1 MPGFSIRN
9 PFFIIVICLMLLV
22 IGVTSLV
29 RMPVDLFPSI
39 NLPEVV
45 VATFYS
51 GMPPQDIETDITD
64 PLERFFTLA
73 SGIDHME
80 SRSLLGVS
88 IIRVYFQPGTNADA
102 DVTEL
107 SNLALADLKRL
118 PPGTLPPVVL
128 KFDASSLP
136 VALVTVKGEGLNET
150 QLHDYAQFQIR
161 NQIAVVQGAEIPP
174 PFGGKYRQIMVYV
187 DPYKLTSRQLS
198 PMDVVRAVNNSNL
211 ILPAGDVKIGS
222 NDYYVY
228 SNSLVDSMKQ
238 LGEVPVKTAGT
249 SWVSVDDLGK
259 AQDANQIQYNVV
271 RVDGQRSCYIPIM
284 KQGGDTSTI
293 DVVNGI
299 RKLVGHLYDIPRQ
312 MSATVVFDQSVYV
325 KEALKTVLHEGVIG
339 LVLTSLMIL
348 IFLGSF
354 RATTAVL
361 LSIPLS
367 ALATFVVLYMWGSTV
382 NTMILAGLA
391 LAFSR
396 VIDNSVISLENIYRH
411 LEMGAAPMVAA
422 EIGGAEVSL
431 AVLAATLVDVVDFF
445 PVTFLYGVSKFLF
458 SALALAFCL
467 SLLASFVV
475 AMTVIPLFCS
485 RFLKAVPHAAGHG
498 QHEGEYEVEPTEAVD
513 LSWWDRFNASFNR
526 MFNRLLDF
534 YERWVRRAVQRPGL
548 TVAVLSGVFVASVAI
563 YPLLGLAFFPQ
574 TDAGQFT
581 INLKVPTGT
590 RIEVTEQYVA
600 KVEDLIR
607 HTIGAKDLKMV
618 VSNLGVVPDFSSL
631 YTTNAG
637 PYTATIQVALQ
648 DSHTKS
654 SFAYMDEVQKEM
666 AQEFPDVRTFFS
678 SGSMVDAVLNMGMPA
693 PIDVQVSSPD
703 LHQIYGVAQDLASQI
718 RSLSG
723 VGEVYIPQDL
733 NYPAL
738 RLDVDR
744 VHAGELG
751 LTQKDVVDNVITA
764 LNSNYMI
771 APNYWVDRKS
781 GNDYYLT
788 VQYFEKGRAAI
799 HNMVDLGQIP
809 LTAQTISKPD
819 ISCGPA
825 QSNPLSF
832 RRLHVDQKPVWA
844 CSQAMPDSAHAHP
857 PAFSAPARPVTV
869 LDNVVTAKFV
879 QTPTEVDHY
888 QIQRVMDV
896 YVTPAG
902 EDLGRVTD
910 AIQKIVKKTN
920 IPANVRV
927 NLRGMVEGMQASFK
941 SFGLGFLLS
950 FVLLFLIL
958 TAQFKSFI
966 DPLLIM
972 LAIPMGFVGV
982 LLILPLTHST
992 LNVMSLMGVLMLV
1005 GIADSNSILIVDF
1018 AHNLEGQGLSPVDAV
1033 ITACRVRLRPIL
1045 MTSLATIIGMIPMAL
1060 KMGTGAEQYAPMA
1073 RAIIG
1078 GLTSSVVLTIFIVPA
1093 AYLLVYGKRNEQAA
1107 TASPTEIAK

>member
-1 MPGFSIRN
+1 MSRFSIRN
-9 PFFIIVICLMLLV
+9 PYFIVVICLALMV
-22 IGVTSLV
+22 IGVTSLL
-29 RMPVDLFPSI
+29 RMPIDLFPSI

-88 IIRVYFQPGTNADA
+88 IIKVYFQPGTNADA

-136 VALVTVKGEGLNET
+136 VCLVTLKGEGLNQT
-150 QLHDYAQFQIR
+150 QLHDIGQFTIR
-161 NQIAVVQGAEIPP
+161 NQIAVVKGAEIPP

-187 DPYKLTSRQLS
+187 DPYKLASRQLS
-198 PMDVVRAVNNSNL
+198 PMDVVGAVNNSNL
-211 ILPAGDVKIGS
+211 ILPAGDVKMGPF
-222 NDYYVY
+222 DYYVY
-228 SNSLVDSMKQ
+228 SNSLVDSMEE
-238 LGEVPVKTAGT
+238 LGKVPVKTVGS
-249 SWVSVDDLGK
+249 SWVSVNDLGK
-259 AQDANQIQYNVV
+259 AEDANQIQYSVV
-271 RVDGQRSCYIPIM
+271 RVDGQRSVYLPIM
-284 KQGGDTSTI
+284 KQGGDTNTI
-293 DVVNGI
+293 QVVDGI
-299 RKLVGHLYDIPRQ
+299 RDMIGHLYDIPKELK
-312 MSATVVFDQSVYV
+312 ATVVFDQSAFV
-325 KEALKTVLHEGVIG
+325 KEAIKTLLHEGLIG
-339 LVLTSLMIL
+339 LILTSLMIL
-348 IFLGSF
+348 VFLGSV
-354 RATTAVL
+354 RATSAVF

-367 ALATFVVLYMWGSTV
+367 ALATFVVLYMMDSTI
-382 NTMILAGLA
+382 NTMILGGLA

-411 LEMGAAPMVAA
+411 LEMGAAPEAAA
-422 EIGGAEVSL
+422 EAGGTEVSL
-431 AVLAATLVDVVDFF
+431 AVLAATLTTVVVFF

-458 SALALAFCL
+458 SALALAVVI
-467 SLLASFVV
+467 SLFASYLV

-485 RFLKAVPHAAGHG
+485 RFLKAVPHDAGHAIDEG
-498 QHEGEYEVEPTEAVD
+498 QIGARD
-513 LSWWDRFNASFNR
+513 RSWWDRFNTRFNA

-534 YERWVRRAVQRPGL
+534 YEYWVRRAVQRPGL
-548 TVAVLSGVFVASVAI
+548 TVAILSGVFVASVAI

-607 HTIGAKDLKMV
+607 HTVDAKDLKMV
-618 VSNLGVVPDFSSL
+618 VSNIGVVPDFSSL

-648 DSHTKS
+648 ESHGQS
-654 SFAYMDEVQKEM
+654 SFAYMERVQKEM
-666 AQEFPDVRTFFS
+666 ASQFPDIRTFFS

-703 LHQIYGVAQDLASQI
+703 LHQIYGVAQDLASRI
-718 RSLSG
+718 RSLPG

-771 APNYWVDRKS
+771 APNYWVDHKS

-788 VQYFEKGRAAI
+788 VQYFEKGRSSIQNFTDLTNIPI
-799 HNMVDLGQIP
+799 H
-809 LTAQTISKPD
+809 
-819 ISCGPA
+819 
-825 QSNPLSF
+825 
-832 RRLHVDQKPVWA
+832 
-844 CSQAMPDSAHAHP
+844 
-857 PAFSAPARPVTV
+857 APSLRQPTT
-869 LDNVVTAKFV
+869 LDAVVKLNNI

-888 QIQRVMDV
+888 QIQRVVDI
-896 YVTPAG
+896 YVTPAT
-902 EDLGRVTD
+902 EDLGKVSNEVARV
-910 AIQKIVKKTN
+910 
-920 IPANVRV
+920 IPQLKVPENVRI
-927 NLRGMVEGMQASFK
+927 NMRGMVQGMNASFH
-941 SFGLGFLLS
+941 SFAIGLSLS
-950 FVLLFLIL
+950 VVLLYLIL
-958 TAQFKSFI
+958 VAQFKSFK
-966 DPLLIM
+966 DPFLIM
-972 LAIPMGFVGV
+972 LAIPMGFIGV
-982 LLILPLTHST
+982 LIVLPLTGTT

-1005 GIADSNSILIVDF
+1005 GISASNSILIVEF
-1018 AHNLEGQGLSPVDAV
+1018 THRLEQQGKSIEEAV
-1033 ITACRVRLRPIL
+1033 ITSCRVRLRPIL
-1045 MTSLATIIGMIPMAL
+1045 MTSLATIIGMVPMAL
-1060 KMGTGAEQYAPMA
+1060 KLGTGSEQYAPLA

-1078 GLTSSVVLTIFIVPA
+1078 GLTVSVVLTVFIVPA
-1093 AYLLVYGKRNEQAA
+1093 AYLLTYRNQQ
-1107 TASPTEIAK
+1107 TETQP